1 MLFTESGGEH
11 NVNYLVCLRKTD
23 GSPVVRLGEGM
34 AQQLS
39 PDGKWALAFVPT
51 SPMQPVLYPTGAGE
65 PVKLDRGSIEAYE
78 AGAAWF
84 PDGRRIVLC
93 GVEPGRGPRV
103 YVQEIPGGKPQ
114 PITPEGTHLG
124 ALSPDG
130 KLVLARNSDG
140 SWAIYPVEGR
150 RAPTLAGAHGQRRGH
165 PLEHGRAIRVCLRPA
180 GAAVPGS
187 SDSRLP
193 PGGVIS

>member
-1 MLFTESGGEH
+1 MLFTECGGEH

-23 GSPVVRLGEGM
+23 GSPVVRLGEGI

-65 PVKLDRGSIEAYE
+65 PVKLERGSIEAYE
-78 AGAAWF
+78 TAQ
-84 PDGRRIVLC
+84 
-93 GVEPGRGPRV
+93 RGSPMGDASFCAESSREEASRV

-130 KLVLARNSDG
+130 KLVLARSSDG
-140 SWAIYPVEGR
+140 SWAIYPVEGG
-150 RAPTLAGAHGQRRGH
+150 APRPVPGLTAREEIIRWSTDGQ
-165 PLEHGRAIRVCLRPA
+165 LRVCLRPA
-180 GAAVPGS
+180 GGAVPG
-187 SDSRLP
+187 RAVHP
-193 PGGVIS
+193 CHRAT